1 MTYQKRIR
9 KYEIYDFVST
19 PIGLPTEAGSSM
31 GNLNEV
37 PDSPPI
43 PSFYRGP
50 DLQDAET
57 Q

>member
-19 PIGLPTEAGSSM
+19 PIGMEAGSSM
-31 GNLNEV
+31 GNVNEV

-57 Q
+57 K